1 MNTFLRQSL
10 EYISRYFLILYILG
24 IIFYIVF
31 EIMIIYEKEYG
42 ICLMKEIKNE

>member
-1 MNTFLRQSL
+1 MNTFLSRSL

-24 IIFYIVF
+24 IVLYLIF
-31 EIMIIYEKEYG
+31 EIMILYEKEYG